1 MTVVR
6 LPAPGLDDNRGYE
19 PVGSADRVQDVSDEQ
34 LMRMIGDKQS
44 EALRVL
50 YDRYVRL
57 VYSFAW
63 KAKSDP
69 QFASDVV
76 QLVFTK
82 LWTSEKSYD
91 SAKGQ
96 FVSWLLTVTRHVA
109 IDQLRKERRQEALVP
124 LDDFTVP
131 AEESGGFFDR
141 TQDIVT
147 RRLLKHQ
154 IEEASRQLSES
165 QARLIRELY
174 WEGYTLTE
182 IAERNSEPVGTVKS
196 RLHQSL
202 KRLRE
207 YMKSWREE

>member
-1 MTVVR
+1 MH
-6 LPAPGLDDNRGYE
+6 
-19 PVGSADRVQDVSDEQ
+19 DVSDEQ

-63 KAKSDP
+63 KAKGDP
-69 QFASDVV
+69 QFANDVV

-82 LWTSEKSYD
+82 LWTTETSYD
-91 SAKGQ
+91 SAKGL
-96 FVSWLLTVTRHVA
+96 FVNWLLTVTRHVT
-109 IDQLRKERRQEALVP
+109 IDQLRKERKQEALVP
-124 LDDFTVP
+124 YDDLSVP
-131 AEESGGFFDR
+131 GLGEDERHDR
-141 TQDIVT
+141 TQDIVAQ
-147 RRLLKHQ
+147 RLLKQQ
-154 IEEASRQLSES
+154 IEEASRQLSDS

-174 WEGYTLTE
+174 WEGYTLSE
-182 IAERNSEPVGTVKS
+182 IAERNREPVGTVKS